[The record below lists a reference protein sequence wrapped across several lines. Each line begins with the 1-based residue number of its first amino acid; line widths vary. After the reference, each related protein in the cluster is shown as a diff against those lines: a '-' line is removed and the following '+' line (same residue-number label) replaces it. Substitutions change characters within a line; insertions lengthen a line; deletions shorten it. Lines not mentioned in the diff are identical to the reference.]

1 MSKLVGDHESFSAGF
16 MPAASPPSSASKL
29 LGDGTLGHL
38 QRQLTRFSKIEFSG
52 TQIGQLLDAQEL
64 VRAMPPPRGSVAAH
78 RGARAVRC
86 RKTLATRSA
95 RRGARDDQA
104 CQPPTTPKPPVAAKL
119 LK

>member
-38 QRQLTRFSKIEFSG
+38 QRQLTRFSKIEFSS

-64 VRAMPPPRGSVAAH
+64 IRARPPQRGQVALAEFFQALH
-78 RGARAVRC
+78 EPVVVQGVQYHKEIGRASC
-86 RKTLATRSA
+86 RER
-95 RRGARDDQA
+95 
-104 CQPPTTPKPPVAAKL
+104 V
-119 LK
+119 